1 VGTLYTGPVSIFSA
15 TTLKA
20 IAFKTGL
27 TNSSVT
33 SGVYTI
39 AETINLMFEAESLAR
54 TTSGPA
60 ATNDADTLAS
70 GGSRVTLASTAVGDW
85 IEFTLPNVPAGTYSL
100 QMSDKHHNIR
110 GILNLKVDGTQVG
123 GTLDQYASPA
133 TYPTTTFGT
142 VTFASA
148 GNHTIRLTVTGKNS
162 ASTGFTLSADKFTLM
177 GR

>member
-1 VGTLYTGPVSIFSA
+1 
-15 TTLKA
+15 LKA

-33 SGVYTI
+33 SGTYTI
-39 AETINLMFEAESLAR
+39 GATTTVAFEAESLAR

-70 GGSRVTLASTAVGDW
+70 GGTRVTLASTAAGDW

-142 VTFASA
+142 VTFGST
-148 GNHTIRLTVTGKNS
+148 GNHMVRLTVTGKNS
-162 ASTGFTLSADKFTLM
+162 ASTGFTLSADKFTLV
-177 GR
+177 GQ